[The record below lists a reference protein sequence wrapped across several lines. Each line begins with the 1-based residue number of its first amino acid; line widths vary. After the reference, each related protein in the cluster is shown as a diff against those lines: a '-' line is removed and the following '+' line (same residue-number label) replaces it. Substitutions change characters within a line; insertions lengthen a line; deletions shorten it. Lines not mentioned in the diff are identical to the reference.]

1 MNKKDDSFFEKIAAV
16 CFIAL
21 IVIILVGIF
30 AQIIGN

>member
-1 MNKKDDSFFEKIAAV
+1 MNKKDNGFFEIMSAI